1 MFFKEALKTIKTTGA
16 VASSSKHL
24 VKRMIAPI
32 DFDNAK
38 IIIEFGAGLGVF
50 TKALLKNMNSDAK
63 LVSYEI
69 NDNFYEKLTEIKD
82 DKLVLIKKSVTE
94 LKQYVKEN
102 NIEKVDYIVSG
113 LPLAIFK
120 KDLVD
125 EILTMSHDLLRK
137 GGKYIQFQYSTTS
150 KSVLK
155 KHFGN
160 IKLNFTPLN
169 IPPAFIYAC
178 EKI

>member
-50 TKALLKNMNSDAK
+50 TKGLLKNMKPDSK
-63 LVSYEI
+63 LISYEI
-69 NDNFYEKLTEIKD
+69 NDNFFEKLEEIKD
-82 DKLVLIKKSVTE
+82 DRLVLIKKSVTE

-120 KDLVD
+120 KELVD

-150 KSVLK
+150 KAVLK

-160 IKLNFTPLN
+160 LKLNFTPLN

-178 EKI
+178 EKM